1 MTDQQTPLQIVKIP
15 PTITVKKFAELLR
28 VPVSTVI
35 TELLRNKI
43 MATINEEIDYETAS
57 IIADDLGFKTEEDL
71 EVAQTETLT
80 LEKLLEITKKEQG
93 QDKKLIVRP
102 PIVTILG
109 HVDHGKT
116 TLLDTI
122 RKTSVAAGE
131 AGGITQHIS
140 AYQAKKRG
148 KVITFIDTPGHEAF
162 SAMRERGVS
171 LADIAILVVAA
182 DDSVQPQTK
191 EVITY
196 IKERDIPTI
205 VAINKIDK
213 PEANVMRVKKELA
226 EQGILI
232 EGWGGKVLCN
242 EISAKNNIGISD
254 LLESIL
260 LLSEVENFRADEKRD
275 GLAVVLESHLDP
287 QKGPL
292 ATILVKTGALKVG
305 QDIAVGKTYGRIRR
319 MEDYAGKNVER
330 ATPSMPIVLFGLN
343 EVPQTNDVVQVV
355 SGKSFARTKSQEL
368 AQRLAGAKSKTAHA
382 TEDDTIPKLPIV
394 LKADMQ
400 GSLEAIDQIL
410 ATYKSEKVF
419 LVYVAAGIGNIT
431 ESDVKMAQ
439 SAGAAVYGFNVSA
452 TPVAKRLAE
461 SGAVNIKIYTIIYQL
476 VDEIKKQLL
485 ALLPTETI
493 RTDLGTLT
501 VLALFRTEKERMIIG
516 GRVTKGHIA
525 IGANLDVVR
534 GERVIGTG
542 KLSKVQHNKID
553 VNEVKQD
560 KECGLT
566 FEGATKIK
574 VGDLLVCYTEE
585 EQPKML

>member
-28 VPVSTVI
+28 VPVSAVI

-80 LEKLLEITKKEQG
+80 LEKLLEITKKEQE
-93 QDKKLIVRP
+93 QDKKLILRP

-196 IKERDIPTI
+196 IKERNIPTI

-242 EISAKNNIGISD
+242 EISAKNNIGIGD

-461 SGAVNIKIYTIIYQL
+461 SGAVNIKTYTIIYQL

-516 GRVTKGHIA
+516 GRVTKGHVA

-574 VGDLLVCYTEE
+574 VGDLLMCYTEE
-585 EQPKML
+585 EQPKVL

>member
-15 PTITVKKFAELLR
+15 STITVKKFAELLG
-28 VPVSTVI
+28 VPVSAVI

-116 TLLDTI
+116 TLLDPI

-196 IKERDIPTI
+196 IKERNIPTI

-242 EISAKNNIGISD
+242 EIIAKNNIGISD

-355 SGKSFARTKSQEL
+355 SGKSFARAKSQEL

-382 TEDDTIPKLPIV
+382 TEDDTVPKLPIV
-394 LKADMQ
+394 LKADVQ

-410 ATYKSEKVF
+410 ATYQSEKVF

-574 VGDLLVCYTEE
+574 VGDLLMCYTEE

>member
-148 KVITFIDTPGHEAF
+148 QVITFIDTPGHEAF

-196 IKERDIPTI
+196 IKERNIPTI

-355 SGKSFARTKSQEL
+355 SGKSFARAKSQEL

-382 TEDDTIPKLPIV
+382 TEDDTVPKLPIV
-394 LKADMQ
+394 LKADVQ

-410 ATYKSEKVF
+410 ATYQSEKVF

-461 SGAVNIKIYTIIYQL
+461 SGAVNIKTYTIIYQL